1 MAKISTIKQ
10 AISVLRNAN
19 VTPFIWGH
27 RGVGKSSAVKQYCA
41 ENNLGFIDLRCSQ
54 LEASDIRGLPEAHKG
69 QTRYLPPADMPTGD
83 MAIEEA
89 HRLLLQHQAY
99 TPEYQAVFERI
110 QPKLERGILFL
121 DELNRAADDVLQAAF
136 QLVLDRRVGQYI
148 LPKGWSIVAAGNF
161 MEGYTVSNFND
172 PAFINRFCHITLS
185 DGDST
190 LEEWINY
197 MVETHGELAADVI
210 NFTTTNLNHLDG
222 DVKGELGFS
231 IQPSRRSWDAVVRVD
246 KAIASGNYSQEVRY
260 TILTGLVGH
269 EMAAAYISEVCPV
282 KPQDVLEKG
291 VKQYLKKITGLR
303 RGQLLGLTWG
313 IASFA
318 KKDLN
323 EKIITVCLDYAE
335 ALLKVI
341 SDKDIIVAFCK
352 SLLNHDIPTDAKV
365 GAALLINPEF
375 AKLIS
380 QYRPKNRAKR
390 FLDYL
395 TEREQLHELIK
406 DIVGES
412 K

>member
-10 AISVLRNAN
+10 AISVLRKAN

-27 RGVGKSSAVKQYCA
+27 RGLGKSSCIKQYCA

-54 LEASDIRGLPEAHKG
+54 LEASDIRGLPDAVNG
-69 QTRYLPPADMPTGD
+69 QTRYLPPADMPTGT
-83 MAIEEA
+83 MTIEEA
-89 HRLLLQHQAY
+89 QSLLSKYEADSQK
-99 TPEYQAVFERI
+99 YQTVYEEI
-110 QPKLERGILFL
+110 QPKLEHGILFL

-148 LPKGWSIVAAGNF
+148 LPRGWSIVAAGNF

-172 PAFINRFCHITLS
+172 PAFINRFCHLTLS
-185 DGDST
+185 DGEST
-190 LEEWINY
+190 MEEWISY
-197 MVETHGELAADVI
+197 MVETHGERAADVI
-210 NFTTTNLNHLDG
+210 NFTTSNLNHLDG

-246 KAIASGNYSQEVRY
+246 QAVSEGSYDQEVRY
-260 TILTGLVGH
+260 AILSGLVGH
-269 EMAAAYISEVCPV
+269 EMATAYISEVCPV
-282 KPQDVLEKG
+282 RPKDILDNGIKP
-291 VKQYLKKITGLR
+291 YLKAIKNLR

-313 IASFA
+313 ITSYV
-318 KKDLN
+318 KQDLN
-323 EKIITVCLDYAE
+323 EKNIPVCLDYAE
-335 ALLKVI
+335 VLLKEI
-341 SDKDIIVAFCK
+341 ADKDIIVAFCK
-352 SLLNHDIPTDAKV
+352 SLLNHDIKTDAKV
-365 GAALLINPEF
+365 GAALLLNPEF
-375 AKLIS
+375 ARLIS

-395 TEREQLHELIK
+395 TEREKLHDLIS